1 MSELLEK
8 LKDATKALQT
18 LKEEHDEYRKEKMAN
33 DKIMND
39 QFNSMRNELRELTT
53 TNCKL
58 KNNYEFKLEKIKS
71 LENDVGDFKKQIS
84 ALEERNKV
92 YDSTIIKQEQTIAY
106 LREELFSTQKQLSNA
121 EVNNKNLKQ
130 QYEILRDTE
139 SRLQSEREALY
150 NERQKQNIIMNNIE
164 LLKCQL
170 ERSEND
176 GRARAEQRLD
186 ETVRECSAL
195 RRHLQEEKDHFRE
208 LTADLERKTKTA
220 LEKAAEERA
229 EVEKLQNELKE
240 LRDQFSQK
248 TDQNETLSKKLQEAL
263 TPNVKDN
270 PVAKANKRAK
280 ELQVKLDLANV
291 EIEHLR
297 KDVQTHQETVEQ
309 YSKIAK
315 ECELQLK
322 DISERYNEYRTRTEK
337 ELQEAK
343 TRETDLLGRVEELET
358 EIKLQITDAQLTQ
371 TDSSDQL
378 VTTQK
383 ELKEA
388 YEKISRNNIELR
400 DLREQNN
407 VLTADLKTTSDKYTQ
422 AISMHTSD
430 LQQFTECKEKLS
442 KLQEQLGKLSSER
455 DEAVATLQELQSGNE
470 ATQKLLLKD
479 KHELEQRL
487 DDLNAQNA
495 ALHDQLQLLTSTL
508 TAIQSANE
516 SNAEDVSMNESQ
528 NDSIINR
535 SINESDG
542 RDKLMSII
550 KYLRAEKDVALAN
563 VDVFRNENIRISA
576 EMKILQGNIHTINL
590 LFIQI
595 FIHFQFTE
603 KCVVFLFLFVLFK
616 ICRKIKGNDKC
627 QGK

>member
-1 MSELLEK
+1 MHELQEK
-8 LKDATKALQT
+8 LKDASKTLQT
-18 LKEEHDEYRKEKMAN
+18 LKEEHDDYRKEKMAN

-39 QFNSMRNELRELTT
+39 QFNSMRSELRELTT

-71 LENDVGDFKKQIS
+71 LESDLSGFKKQIS

-92 YDSTIIKQEQTIAY
+92 YDTTITKQEQTIAY
-106 LREELFSTQKQLSNA
+106 LREELFNTQKQLSIA
-121 EVNNKNLKQ
+121 EVSNKNLKQ

-176 GRARAEQRLD
+176 GRVRAEQRLD

-220 LEKAAEERA
+220 LEKAADGKA
-229 EVEKLQNELKE
+229 EVEKLQNELQD
-240 LRDQFSQK
+240 LRNQLAQK
-248 TDQNETLSKKLQEAL
+248 SEQNEILSTKLQEAL

-280 ELQVKLDLANV
+280 DLQVKLDLANS
-291 EIEHLR
+291 EIEGLR
-297 KDVQTHQETVEQ
+297 KEVEQKSEAIEQ

-315 ECELQLK
+315 DSELQLR
-322 DISERYNEYRTRTEK
+322 DISERYTEYRTKTEK
-337 ELQEAK
+337 ELQESKA
-343 TRETDLLGRVEELET
+343 RETDLLGRVEELET

-371 TDSSDQL
+371 TDSSGQL
-378 VTTQK
+378 VKAQK
-383 ELKEA
+383 DLKEA
-388 YEKISRNNIELR
+388 YEKISKSNITLR
-400 DLREQNN
+400 DLREQIN
-407 VLTADLKTTSDKYTQ
+407 VLTADLKSTSDKYTQ

-430 LQQFTECKEKLS
+430 LQAFTECKEKLGRVEAQIS
-442 KLQEQLGKLSSER
+442 KLTAER
-455 DEAVATLQELQSGNE
+455 DDAVAALDELQTGNE
-470 ATQKLLLKD
+470 ATRTLLEKE
-479 KHELEQRL
+479 KRELEQRL
-487 DDLNAQNA
+487 DDLNSQNA
-495 ALHDQLQLLTSTL
+495 ALHDQLQLLSSTL
-508 TAIQSANE
+508 TAAHSAND
-516 SNAEDVSMNESQ
+516 SNAQDVSMNESQ

-535 SINESDG
+535 SITENDG

-563 VDVFRNENIRISA
+563 VDVFRNENIRITA
-576 EMKILQGNIHTINL
+576 EFKILQGKHS
-590 LFIQI
+590 
-595 FIHFQFTE
+595 
-603 KCVVFLFLFVLFK
+603 FLSSKLSTDLVELCLIGFFLHNS
-616 ICRKIKGNDKC
+616 RKSERTYGC
-627 QGK
+627 QDE

>member
-1 MSELLEK
+1 
-8 LKDATKALQT
+8 
-18 LKEEHDEYRKEKMAN
+18 MAN

-39 QFNSMRNELRELTT
+39 QFNSMRSELRELTT

-71 LENDVGDFKKQIS
+71 LESDLSGFKKQIS

-92 YDSTIIKQEQTIAY
+92 YDTTITKQEQTIAY
-106 LREELFSTQKQLSNA
+106 LREELFNTQKQLSIA
-121 EVNNKNLKQ
+121 EVSNKNLKQ

-176 GRARAEQRLD
+176 GRVRAEQRLD

-220 LEKAAEERA
+220 LEKAADGKA
-229 EVEKLQNELKE
+229 EVEKLQNELQD
-240 LRDQFSQK
+240 LRNQLAQK
-248 TDQNETLSKKLQEAL
+248 SEQNEILSTKLQEAL

-280 ELQVKLDLANV
+280 DLQVKLDLANS
-291 EIEHLR
+291 EIEGLR
-297 KDVQTHQETVEQ
+297 KEVEQKSEAIEQ

-315 ECELQLK
+315 DSELQLR
-322 DISERYNEYRTRTEK
+322 DISERYTEYRTKTEK
-337 ELQEAK
+337 ELQESKA
-343 TRETDLLGRVEELET
+343 RETDLLGRVEELET

-371 TDSSDQL
+371 TDSSGQL
-378 VTTQK
+378 VKAQK
-383 ELKEA
+383 DLKEA
-388 YEKISRNNIELR
+388 YEKISKSNITLR
-400 DLREQNN
+400 DLREQIN
-407 VLTADLKTTSDKYTQ
+407 VLTADLKSTSDKYTQ

-430 LQQFTECKEKLS
+430 LQAFTECKEKLGRVEAQIS
-442 KLQEQLGKLSSER
+442 KLTAER
-455 DEAVATLQELQSGNE
+455 DDAVAALDELQTGNE
-470 ATQKLLLKD
+470 ATRTLLEKE
-479 KHELEQRL
+479 KRELEQRL
-487 DDLNAQNA
+487 DDLNSQNA
-495 ALHDQLQLLTSTL
+495 ALHDQLQLLSSTL
-508 TAIQSANE
+508 TAAHSAND
-516 SNAEDVSMNESQ
+516 SNAQDVSMNESQ

-535 SINESDG
+535 SITENDG

-563 VDVFRNENIRISA
+563 VDVFRNENIRITA
-576 EMKILQGNIHTINL
+576 EFKILQGKH
-590 LFIQI
+590 
-595 FIHFQFTE
+595 
-603 KCVVFLFLFVLFK
+603 
-616 ICRKIKGNDKC
+616 
-627 QGK
+627 

>member
-1 MSELLEK
+1 MHELQEK
-8 LKDATKALQT
+8 LKDASKTLQT
-18 LKEEHDEYRKEKMAN
+18 LKEEHDDYRKEKMAN

-39 QFNSMRNELRELTT
+39 QFNSMRSELRELTT

-71 LENDVGDFKKQIS
+71 LESDLSGFKKQIS

-92 YDSTIIKQEQTIAY
+92 YDTTITKQEQTIAY
-106 LREELFSTQKQLSNA
+106 LREELFNTQKQLSIA
-121 EVNNKNLKQ
+121 EVSNKNLKQ

-176 GRARAEQRLD
+176 GRVRAEQRLD

-220 LEKAAEERA
+220 LEKAADGKA
-229 EVEKLQNELKE
+229 EVEKLQNELQD
-240 LRDQFSQK
+240 LRNQLAQK
-248 TDQNETLSKKLQEAL
+248 SEQNEILSTKLQEAL

-280 ELQVKLDLANV
+280 DLQVKLDLANS
-291 EIEHLR
+291 EIEGLR
-297 KDVQTHQETVEQ
+297 KEVEQKSEAIEQ

-315 ECELQLK
+315 DSELQLR
-322 DISERYNEYRTRTEK
+322 DISERYTEYRTKTEK
-337 ELQEAK
+337 ELQESKA
-343 TRETDLLGRVEELET
+343 RETDLLGRVEELET

-371 TDSSDQL
+371 TDSSGQL
-378 VTTQK
+378 VKAQK
-383 ELKEA
+383 DLKEA
-388 YEKISRNNIELR
+388 YEKISKSNITLR
-400 DLREQNN
+400 DLREQIN
-407 VLTADLKTTSDKYTQ
+407 VLTADLKSTSDKYTQ

-430 LQQFTECKEKLS
+430 LQAFTECKEKLGRVEAQIS
-442 KLQEQLGKLSSER
+442 KLTAER
-455 DEAVATLQELQSGNE
+455 DDAVAALDELQTGNE
-470 ATQKLLLKD
+470 ATRTLLEKE
-479 KHELEQRL
+479 KRELEQRL
-487 DDLNAQNA
+487 DDLNSQNA
-495 ALHDQLQLLTSTL
+495 ALHDQLQLLSSTL
-508 TAIQSANE
+508 TAAHSAND
-516 SNAEDVSMNESQ
+516 SNAQDVSMNESQ

-535 SINESDG
+535 SITENDG

-563 VDVFRNENIRISA
+563 VDVFRNENIRITA
-576 EMKILQGNIHTINL
+576 EFKILQGKH
-590 LFIQI
+590 
-595 FIHFQFTE
+595 
-603 KCVVFLFLFVLFK
+603 
-616 ICRKIKGNDKC
+616 
-627 QGK
+627 

>member
-1 MSELLEK
+1 
-8 LKDATKALQT
+8 
-18 LKEEHDEYRKEKMAN
+18 MAN

-39 QFNSMRNELRELTT
+39 QFNSMRSELRELTT

-71 LENDVGDFKKQIS
+71 LESDLSGFKKQIS

-92 YDSTIIKQEQTIAY
+92 YDTTITKQEQTIAY
-106 LREELFSTQKQLSNA
+106 LREELFNTQKQLSIA
-121 EVNNKNLKQ
+121 EVSNKNLKQ

-176 GRARAEQRLD
+176 GRVRAEQRLD

-220 LEKAAEERA
+220 LEKAADGKA
-229 EVEKLQNELKE
+229 EVEKLQNELQD
-240 LRDQFSQK
+240 LRNQLAQK
-248 TDQNETLSKKLQEAL
+248 SEQNEILSTKLQEAL

-280 ELQVKLDLANV
+280 DLQVKLDLANS
-291 EIEHLR
+291 EIEGLR
-297 KDVQTHQETVEQ
+297 KEVEQKSEAIEQ

-315 ECELQLK
+315 DSELQLR
-322 DISERYNEYRTRTEK
+322 DISERYTEYRTKTEK
-337 ELQEAK
+337 ELQESKA
-343 TRETDLLGRVEELET
+343 RETDLLGRVEELET

-371 TDSSDQL
+371 TDSSGQL
-378 VTTQK
+378 VKAQK
-383 ELKEA
+383 DLKEA
-388 YEKISRNNIELR
+388 YEKISKSNITLR
-400 DLREQNN
+400 DLREQIN
-407 VLTADLKTTSDKYTQ
+407 VLTADLKSTSDKYTQ

-430 LQQFTECKEKLS
+430 LQAFTECKEKLGRVEAQIS
-442 KLQEQLGKLSSER
+442 KLTAER
-455 DEAVATLQELQSGNE
+455 DDAVAALDELQTGNE
-470 ATQKLLLKD
+470 ATRTLLEKE
-479 KHELEQRL
+479 KRELEQRL
-487 DDLNAQNA
+487 DDLNSQNA
-495 ALHDQLQLLTSTL
+495 ALHDQLQLLSSTL
-508 TAIQSANE
+508 TAAHSAND
-516 SNAEDVSMNESQ
+516 SNAQDVSMNESQ

-535 SINESDG
+535 SITENDG

-563 VDVFRNENIRISA
+563 VDVFRNENIRITA
-576 EMKILQGNIHTINL
+576 EFKILQGKHS
-590 LFIQI
+590 
-595 FIHFQFTE
+595 
-603 KCVVFLFLFVLFK
+603 FLSSKLSTDLVELCLIGFFLHNS
-616 ICRKIKGNDKC
+616 RKSERTYGC
-627 QGK
+627 QDE

>member
-1 MSELLEK
+1 
-8 LKDATKALQT
+8 
-18 LKEEHDEYRKEKMAN
+18 MAN

-39 QFNSMRNELRELTT
+39 QFNSMRSELRELTT

-71 LENDVGDFKKQIS
+71 LESDLSGFKKQIS

-92 YDSTIIKQEQTIAY
+92 YDTTITKQEQTIAY
-106 LREELFSTQKQLSNA
+106 LREELFNTQKQLSIA
-121 EVNNKNLKQ
+121 EVSNKNLKQ

-176 GRARAEQRLD
+176 GRVRAEQRLD

-220 LEKAAEERA
+220 LEKAADGKA
-229 EVEKLQNELKE
+229 EVEKLQNELQD
-240 LRDQFSQK
+240 LRNQLAQK
-248 TDQNETLSKKLQEAL
+248 SEQNEILSTKLQEAL

-280 ELQVKLDLANV
+280 DLQVKLDLANS
-291 EIEHLR
+291 EIEGLR
-297 KDVQTHQETVEQ
+297 KEVEQKSEAIEQ

-315 ECELQLK
+315 DSELQLR
-322 DISERYNEYRTRTEK
+322 DISERYTEYRTKTEK
-337 ELQEAK
+337 ELQESKA
-343 TRETDLLGRVEELET
+343 RETDLLGRVEELET

-371 TDSSDQL
+371 TDSSGQL
-378 VTTQK
+378 VKAQK
-383 ELKEA
+383 DLKEA
-388 YEKISRNNIELR
+388 YEKISKSNITLR
-400 DLREQNN
+400 DLREQIN
-407 VLTADLKTTSDKYTQ
+407 VLTADLKSTSDKYTQ

-430 LQQFTECKEKLS
+430 LQAFTECKEKLGRVEAQIS
-442 KLQEQLGKLSSER
+442 KLTAER
-455 DEAVATLQELQSGNE
+455 DDAVAALDELQTGNE
-470 ATQKLLLKD
+470 ATRTLLEKE
-479 KHELEQRL
+479 KRELEQRL
-487 DDLNAQNA
+487 DDLNSQNA
-495 ALHDQLQLLTSTL
+495 ALHDQLQLLSSTL
-508 TAIQSANE
+508 TAAHSAND
-516 SNAEDVSMNESQ
+516 SNAQDVSMNESQ

-535 SINESDG
+535 SITENDG

-563 VDVFRNENIRISA
+563 VDVFRNENIRITA
-576 EMKILQGNIHTINL
+576 EFKILQGK
-590 LFIQI
+590 Q
-595 FIHFQFTE
+595 
-603 KCVVFLFLFVLFK
+603 
-616 ICRKIKGNDKC
+616 
-627 QGK
+627 

>member
-1 MSELLEK
+1 MHELQEK
-8 LKDATKALQT
+8 LKDASKTLQT
-18 LKEEHDEYRKEKMAN
+18 LKEEHDDYRKEKMAN

-39 QFNSMRNELRELTT
+39 QFNSMRSELRELTT

-71 LENDVGDFKKQIS
+71 LESDLSGFKKQIS

-92 YDSTIIKQEQTIAY
+92 YDTTITKQEQTIAY
-106 LREELFSTQKQLSNA
+106 LREELFNTQKQLSIA
-121 EVNNKNLKQ
+121 EVSNKNLKQ

-176 GRARAEQRLD
+176 GRVRAEQRLD

-220 LEKAAEERA
+220 LEKAADGKA
-229 EVEKLQNELKE
+229 EVEKLQNELQD
-240 LRDQFSQK
+240 LRNQLAQK
-248 TDQNETLSKKLQEAL
+248 SEQNEILSTKLQEAL

-280 ELQVKLDLANV
+280 DLQVKLDLANS
-291 EIEHLR
+291 EIEGLR
-297 KDVQTHQETVEQ
+297 KEVEQKSEAIEQ

-315 ECELQLK
+315 DSELQLR
-322 DISERYNEYRTRTEK
+322 DISERYTEYRTKTEK
-337 ELQEAK
+337 ELQESKA
-343 TRETDLLGRVEELET
+343 RETDLLGRVEELET

-371 TDSSDQL
+371 TDSSGQL
-378 VTTQK
+378 VKAQK
-383 ELKEA
+383 DLKEA
-388 YEKISRNNIELR
+388 YEKISKSNITLR
-400 DLREQNN
+400 DLREQIN
-407 VLTADLKTTSDKYTQ
+407 VLTADLKSTSDKYTQ

-430 LQQFTECKEKLS
+430 LQAFTECKEKLGRVEAQIS
-442 KLQEQLGKLSSER
+442 KLTAER
-455 DEAVATLQELQSGNE
+455 DDAVAALDELQTGNE
-470 ATQKLLLKD
+470 ATRTLLEKE
-479 KHELEQRL
+479 KRELEQRL
-487 DDLNAQNA
+487 DDLNSQNA
-495 ALHDQLQLLTSTL
+495 ALHDQLQLLSSTL
-508 TAIQSANE
+508 TAAHSAND
-516 SNAEDVSMNESQ
+516 SNAQDVSMNESQ

-535 SINESDG
+535 SITENDG

-563 VDVFRNENIRISA
+563 VDVFRNENIRITA
-576 EMKILQGNIHTINL
+576 EFKILQGK
-590 LFIQI
+590 Q
-595 FIHFQFTE
+595 
-603 KCVVFLFLFVLFK
+603 
-616 ICRKIKGNDKC
+616 
-627 QGK
+627 

>member
-1 MSELLEK
+1 MQELQERIK
-8 LKDATKALQT
+8 EYTKQLQT
-18 LKEEHDEYRKEKMAN
+18 LKEEHDDYRKEKMAN

-39 QFNSMRNELRELTT
+39 QFNSMRSELRELTT

-71 LENDVGDFKKQIS
+71 LETDLSDFKKQIT
-84 ALEERNKV
+84 ALEERNKI
-92 YDSTIIKQEQTIAY
+92 YDTTITKQEQTIAY
-106 LREELFSTQKQLSNA
+106 LREELFDTQKKLSIA
-121 EVNNKNLKQ
+121 EVTNKNLKQ

-150 NERQKQNIIMNNIE
+150 SERQKQNVVLNNLE
-164 LLKCQL
+164 LLKCQF

-208 LTADLERKTKTA
+208 LTADLERKTKSA
-220 LEKAAEERA
+220 LEKAAQEKA
-229 EVEKLQNELKE
+229 EVERLQAELKD
-240 LRDQFSQK
+240 LRDQLAQK
-248 TDQNETLSKKLQEAL
+248 TEQTETLSKKLQEAL

-291 EIEHLR
+291 EIEHL
-297 KDVQTHQETVEQ
+297 KKEVESCHETIEQ
-309 YSKIAK
+309 YSKISK
-315 ECELQLK
+315 ESEIQLK
-322 DISERYNEYRTRTEK
+322 DISDRYNEYRTKTEK

-343 TRETDLLGRVEELET
+343 ARESDLLSRVDELET
-358 EIKLQITDAQLTQ
+358 EIKLQITDAQLTNS
-371 TDSSDQL
+371 DSSDQL
-378 VTTQK
+378 QKTQK

-388 YEKISRNNIELR
+388 YEKIAKSNITLR
-400 DLREQNN
+400 DLREQVN
-407 VLTADLKTTSDKYTQ
+407 VLSADLKTTNDKYTQ
-422 AISMHTSD
+422 VISLHTSD
-430 LQQFTECKEKLS
+430 LQSWNDCKEKLS
-442 KLQEQLGKLSSER
+442 NVESQISKLTAER
-455 DEAVATLQELQSGNE
+455 DDAVAALNELQSGNE
-470 ATQKLLLKD
+470 ATLTLLQKE

-487 DDLNAQNA
+487 DDLNSQNA
-495 ALHDQLQLLTSTL
+495 ALHDQLQLLSSTIAA
-508 TAIQSANE
+508 TQSANE

-535 SINESDG
+535 SITDNDG

-563 VDVFRNENIRISA
+563 VDVFRSENIRLSA
-576 EMKILQGNIHTINL
+576 EMRILNGKHFI
-590 LFIQI
+590 LFL
-595 FIHFQFTE
+595 HFQV
-603 KCVVFLFLFVLFK
+603 KLLMILNFK
-616 ICRKIKGNDKC
+616 SFRKSQGACAC
-627 QGK
+627 QE